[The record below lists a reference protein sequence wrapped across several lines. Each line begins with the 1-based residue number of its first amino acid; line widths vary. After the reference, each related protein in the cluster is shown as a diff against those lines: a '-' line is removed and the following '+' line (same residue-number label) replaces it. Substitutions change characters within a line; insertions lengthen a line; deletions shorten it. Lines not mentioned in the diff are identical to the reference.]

1 MNNNERMVMAT
12 RLPDAASPQEQQDFQ
27 NGLVLMA
34 SFLRT
39 PTGADQEFTFLPN
52 PLLAVWPQE

>member
-1 MNNNERMVMAT
+1 MNNNERMILAT

-34 SFLRT
+34 SFLRS
-39 PTGADQEFTFLPN
+39 PPDLDKDFTFLPN
-52 PLLAVWPQE
+52 PLLASWPQE